1 MSYGRT
7 RRKNV
12 DEDPLGSMLK
22 DQLRA
27 MNEKLDRI
35 GDYQESI
42 AQSFKSVVRIVQEL
56 QEEENQNRKIQ
67 EENRARYDEKMKAE
81 NKAIDEEFRVNQEEP
96 NGS

>member
-81 NKAIDEEFRVNQEEP
+81 NKALDENFRVNQEEP

>member
-1 MSYGRT
+1 MSCIE
-7 RRKNV
+7 
-12 DEDPLGSMLK
+12 EDPLGSMLK

-35 GDYQESI
+35 GDSQESI

-56 QEEENQNRKIQ
+56 QEEDNQNKKIR
-67 EENRARYDEKMKAE
+67 EENRARHDEKMRAE
-81 NKAIDEEFRVNQEEP
+81 NRAIDEESRVNQEEP